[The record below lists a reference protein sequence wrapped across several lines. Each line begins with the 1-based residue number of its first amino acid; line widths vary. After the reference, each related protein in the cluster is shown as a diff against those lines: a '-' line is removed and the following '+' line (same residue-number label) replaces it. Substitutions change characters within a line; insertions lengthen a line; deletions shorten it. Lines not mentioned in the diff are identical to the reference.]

1 MSTAHLYIGYRPGVR
16 TDTPTVSFELYP
28 PRNPSRGSGVWAGIG
43 RLIDTA
49 PDYVSVTYGA
59 AGKSTDTRDRSVQ
72 VLLNVLDR
80 HRDLPAV
87 AHLTCLGSTREEL
100 TLLVRLLLRAGIR
113 DFLALRGDP
122 PGGDPHYQ
130 PPRGGPTRAVDLVRL
145 IREIAAEE
153 LPLGVGRGYN
163 GAGAATA
170 ARPEDYV
177 SIAVAAYPATGGQ
190 ARANDIAALV
200 EKERA
205 GADYAITQVF
215 YSPEDYA
222 SMVRELSM
230 VGSRLPIVPGIMP
243 LHDLNRLRT
252 MEKLAGIAVP
262 ERIERIFSQATSPE
276 RLVRDTLGATVD
288 LIGGVLE
295 AGAPGIHLYTFNRPR
310 PTLDILE
317 YLRASGYLGRTTGA
331 RTPGDPH
338 VDTELVSLALRRMTP
353 NYY

>member
-1 MSTAHLYIGYRPGVR
+1 MSTAHLYAGYRPGVP

-28 PRNPSRGSGVWAGIG
+28 PRNPSRGSGVWAGIS

-59 AGKSTDTRDRSVQ
+59 AGKRTDTRDRSVQ

-87 AHLTCLGSTREEL
+87 AHLTCLGSTRAEL
-100 TLLVRLLLRAGIR
+100 TLLVRLLLRAGVR

-122 PGGDPHYQ
+122 PGGDPDYR
-130 PPRGGPTRAVDLVRL
+130 PPADEPARAVDLVRL
-145 IREIAAEE
+145 IREVAAQE

-177 SIAVAAYPATGGQ
+177 SIAVAAYPATGGR
-190 ARANDIAALV
+190 ARANDIAALA
-200 EKERA
+200 EKEAA

-215 YSPEDYA
+215 YSEEDYA
-222 SMVRELSM
+222 SMVRELRM

-243 LHDLNRLRT
+243 LHDLNRLRA
-252 MEKLAGIAVP
+252 MERLAGIPVP
-262 ERIERIFSQATSPE
+262 KRIERIFTQATSPD
-276 RLVRDTLGATVD
+276 RLVRDTLSATVD
-288 LIGGVLE
+288 LIGGVLD

-317 YLRASGYLGRTTGA
+317 YLRASGYLGRTAGPRA
-331 RTPGDPH
+331 PRDPA
-338 VDTELVSLALRRMTP
+338 VDTELVSLALHRMTP
-353 NYY
+353 SYY